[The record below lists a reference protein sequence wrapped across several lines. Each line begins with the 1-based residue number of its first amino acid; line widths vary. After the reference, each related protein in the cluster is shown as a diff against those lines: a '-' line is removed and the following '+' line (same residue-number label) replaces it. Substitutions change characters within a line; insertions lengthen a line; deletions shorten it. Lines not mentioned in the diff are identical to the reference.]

1 MGEIFDELFIF
12 FLIKKTTNQFLVSFN
27 KNQKKKSKKCCD
39 KKRKKIHTLFCCSL
53 TFSPPYPPNDYL
65 IPSPLNTTNLPS
77 PHFSLEKCLCQKKKE
92 KTTEIKNCYIIRRE
106 NYIKK
111 PYKKVKKTIKF
122 WRRQTFQFLVLSVS
136 VSHYTMHECVKFC
149 HL

>member
-1 MGEIFDELFIF
+1 MYVQQFEDITKMGEIFDELFII

-53 TFSPPYPPNDYL
+53 TFSPPYPPQWLFD
-65 IPSPLNTTNLPS
+65 PLPPQYNKLAR

-111 PYKKVKKTIKF
+111 PYKKVKKQSNFEEDKHF
-122 WRRQTFQFLVLSVS
+122 NF
-136 VSHYTMHECVKFC
+136 
-149 HL
+149 

>member
-1 MGEIFDELFIF
+1 MGEILDELFII

-65 IPSPLNTTNLPS
+65 TPSPPQYNKLAR

-92 KTTEIKNCYIIRRE
+92 KTTEMIENCYIIRRE

-111 PYKKVKKTIKF
+111 TIQKSQKTIKF
-122 WRRQTFQFLVLSVS
+122 
-136 VSHYTMHECVKFC
+136 
-149 HL
+149 

>member
-1 MGEIFDELFIF
+1 MGEIFDELFII

-53 TFSPPYPPNDYL
+53 TFSLPYPPPM
-65 IPSPLNTTNLPS
+65 IIWPPPPSIQQTCPPS
-77 PHFSLEKCLCQKKKE
+77 LFSWKMFVSKE
-92 KTTEIKNCYIIRRE
+92 KGKNDGDKELLYYPARKLH
-106 NYIKK
+106 KK
-111 PYKKVKKTIKF
+111 TIQKSQKTIKF

>member
-1 MGEIFDELFIF
+1 MGEIFDELFII

-65 IPSPLNTTNLPS
+65 TPPPSIQQTCPPS
-77 PHFSLEKCLCQKKKE
+77 LFSWKMFVSKE
-92 KTTEIKNCYIIRRE
+92 KGKNDGDKELLYYPARKLH
-106 NYIKK
+106 KK
-111 PYKKVKKTIKF
+111 TIQKSQKTIKF